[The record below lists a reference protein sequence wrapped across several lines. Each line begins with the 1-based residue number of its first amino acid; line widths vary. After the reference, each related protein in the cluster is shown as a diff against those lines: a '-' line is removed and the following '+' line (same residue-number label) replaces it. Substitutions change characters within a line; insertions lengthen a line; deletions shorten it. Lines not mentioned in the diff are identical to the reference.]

1 MRSRFKNAVLPPAI
15 AIAIASIIA
24 MPVTGQTP
32 KPAAHSTTKATA
44 AKKTWTVPKTS
55 WGDPDL
61 QGIWPST
68 AMNDVPLERPKSF
81 GTRAVLTDAEYAR
94 RVAGSEQQAQIDSEE
109 FVTDITKCD
118 PKKGGLGN
126 TPDTCG
132 AGGVRIGPPR
142 YWDERGEPNRQASLI
157 VDPPDG
163 RTPALTP
170 EAQQAQ
176 DERNAARNARP
187 CSHTAAGCHD
197 SWTDD
202 SYWDRCITRGLIGS
216 ILPGGYDRGNQI
228 IQGPGY
234 VVIRNEMIHEAR
246 VVPLDGSPHASP
258 EIRTWMGDSRGHW
271 EGNTLVVETTNFSG
285 GVPIVRN
292 IPTSDALR
300 VVERFTRVSPETIE
314 YQATI
319 YDPKTWTKPWT
330 IAFPMKHD
338 AKYQLYEY
346 ACHEGNYY
354 MYNAL
359 TGARAEEKKAA
370 AKAAQKAP
378 QQ

>member
-1 MRSRFKNAVLPPAI
+1 MR
-15 AIAIASIIA
+15 
-24 MPVTGQTP
+24 
-32 KPAAHSTTKATA
+32 
-44 AKKTWTVPKTS
+44 
-55 WGDPDL
+55 
-61 QGIWPST
+61 
-68 AMNDVPLERPKSF
+68 
-81 GTRAVLTDAEYAR
+81 R
-94 RVAGSEQQAQIDSEE
+94 RWFRLGS
-109 FVTDITKCD
+109 
-118 PKKGGLGN
+118 
-126 TPDTCG
+126 
-132 AGGVRIGPPR
+132 PR

-157 VDPPDG
+157 VDSPDG

-187 CSHTAAGCHD
+187 CSRPRRLPRFLD
-197 SWTDD
+197 DD

-246 VVPLDGSPHASP
+246 VILSTLDGSPHASP

-300 VVERFTRVSPETIE
+300 VVERFARVSPETIE
-314 YQATI
+314 YQANNLRSENL
-319 YDPKTWTKPWT
+319 DQAVDHRLPHE
-330 IAFPMKHD
+330 ARS
-338 AKYQLYEY
+338 KYQLYEY